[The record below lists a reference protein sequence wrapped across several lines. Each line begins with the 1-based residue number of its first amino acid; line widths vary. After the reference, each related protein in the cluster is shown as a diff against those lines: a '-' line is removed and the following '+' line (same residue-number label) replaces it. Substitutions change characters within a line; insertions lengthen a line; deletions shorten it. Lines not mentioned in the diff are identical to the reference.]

1 MLTPLRLPF
10 RRRAG
15 RPCPWL
21 CVHKDARSRRRGL
34 IPANHKTGGHCACKI
49 QRCGRPRQ
57 RSVGDKKCPAL
68 RAEKLVWFALSS
80 HRITKVH
87 VAPCRVTSPI
97 CSITEDGITAGV
109 LGAKLPCPS
118 PLYCASI
125 KKVRAI
131 CPHLKNDR
139 QDQKA
144 MVLSI
149 NTKGVKIS
157 FPPTQTAGV

>member
-1 MLTPLRLPF
+1 MWAKAPTNFEPTADSGRGKGYQGITTNAKQKLNTAQSGLRELIAKPLCPYYRALMLTPLRLPF

-80 HRITKVH
+80 HRITKVPSH
-87 VAPCRVTSPI
+87 RVA
-97 CSITEDGITAGV
+97 
-109 LGAKLPCPS
+109 
-118 PLYCASI
+118 
-125 KKVRAI
+125 
-131 CPHLKNDR
+131 
-139 QDQKA
+139 
-144 MVLSI
+144 
-149 NTKGVKIS
+149 
-157 FPPTQTAGV
+157 